1 MPCFFALLALIAPR
15 LVILLLWLFTGWF
28 SGLFATAL
36 WPILGFVFL
45 PTTLLWY
52 TAVEHWFGGA
62 WTLWP
67 VVGLVFALMIDVSPS
82 SGRRRRK
89 SSRHA

>member
-1 MPCFFALLALIAPR
+1 MPCLLALLALATPR
-15 LVILLLWLFTGWF
+15 LVIAVLWFTTGWF
-28 SGLFATAL
+28 RGLFDTTL

-52 TAVEHWFGGA
+52 SAVQRWFGGE

-67 VVGLVFALMIDVSPS
+67 VVGLVLALMIDLSPA
-82 SGRRRRK
+82 GGKRRK
-89 SSRHA
+89 G

>member
-1 MPCFFALLALIAPR
+1 MPCFLVLLAFATPR
-15 LVILLLWLFTGWF
+15 LVVALLWLFSRWF
-28 SGLFATAL
+28 EGLFPSAL

-52 TAVEHWFGGA
+52 TAVQHWFAGQ

-67 VVGLVFALMIDVSPS
+67 IVGLVVAILIDLSPAK
-82 SGRRRRK
+82 GRRRR
-89 SSRHA
+89 AD